1 MKQLNKQNFVP
12 QWFPLM
18 WLTVLLLAAT
28 VVKAQTI
35 SVSAPSEVS
44 EGENFRLSYTIG
56 VQDVSEF
63 RAGNIPNGL
72 EVIAGPYTSQQS
84 SFQIVN
90 GHTSSSASITYTYT
104 LYAEK
109 SGTYTI
115 PSAKAVVGGKSIAS
129 KSVRIVV
136 TKGSHQSGAPRMHG
150 DDSGDAQV
158 RPAGSRISGNDLF
171 VKVSANKQR
180 VHEQEPILLT
190 YKVYTLVDLTQL
202 DGKMPDLTGFHTQEI
217 PLPQQKSFHV
227 EKVNGRNYRCVT
239 WSQYVMYPQM
249 TGKLQIPSITFKGIV
264 VQQNRS
270 VDPFEA
276 FFNGGSG
283 YVEVKRDIVAPGLS
297 IQVDPLPNKP
307 ADFSGGVG
315 HFNISAQ
322 VTPNELK
329 AGEPLTLRV
338 IVSGVG
344 NLKLI
349 KQPTVT
355 FPKDFDKYDPKVTDK
370 TRLTTNGIEGS
381 MIYEYLAVPRN
392 QGEYQIPSVK
402 LTYYDSEANAYKT
415 VSTQPITVKVAKGN
429 GKGGTVVD
437 YSQAMNEDIK
447 PIHNGNVSL
456 NTNEDYFFGSATY
469 PTALLTLVIVFL
481 ILVIV
486 FRKRAIENAD
496 IAKVKGRRANKI
508 AKKRLKIAARL
519 MASGRQ
525 SEFYDEVLKALWGY
539 VGSKLNMPVESLSRE
554 NIAETL
560 LLHNVQQETIDKFIG
575 ALDECEFERYAPG
588 DATGNMNRTYTFAM
602 NAIMDIEDAI
612 RTTKHA
618 PTTAILLLFLIMLN
632 APSASAFTKAEA
644 DSAYSKGNYQQAI
657 TIYQDLLKTGVNA
670 DVYYNLGNAY
680 YRSGDITQAVLAYE
694 RAHLLAP
701 GDNDIR
707 FNLQLASSKT
717 IDKIAPKSELF
728 FVTWYRSV
736 VYMMSV
742 DAWAYF
748 AVAVLLAGCL
758 FVLLYLFAQSMTMR
772 KTGFAGFVVCTV
784 FFLLSNVFAYQ
795 QKQALEQRSA
805 AIVTAPVVSVKS
817 TPADSSTD
825 VFVIHEGT
833 KVEITDK
840 SMKGWWSVRLA
851 DGREGWMKTSLAEQI

>member
-1 MKQLNKQNFVP
+1 MKELYKNTAVQQRMSVCLIVIL
-12 QWFPLM
+12 LM
-18 WLTVLLLAAT
+18 ASAALH
-28 VVKAQTI
+28 AQTI
-35 SVSAPSEVS
+35 SVSAPTEVS

-63 RAGNIPNGL
+63 RAGNIPSGL
-72 EVIAGPYTSQQS
+72 EVIAGPYTSRQS

-115 PSAKAVVGGKSIAS
+115 PAARAVVGGKTIQS
-129 KSVRIVV
+129 KAVRVV
-136 TKGSHQSGAPRMHG
+136 VAKGAHQSGAPRMHG
-150 DDSGDAQV
+150 DESGEAQV
-158 RPAGSRISGNDLF
+158 RPAGSHISGSDLF

-239 WSQYVMYPQM
+239 WSQYVMYPQI

-264 VQQNRS
+264 VQQNRA

-297 IQVDPLPNKP
+297 IQVDPLPAKP

-315 HFNISAQ
+315 RFNISAQ

-349 KQPTVT
+349 KQPVVT

-370 TRLTTNGIEGS
+370 TKLTNNGIEGS

-392 QGEYQIPSVK
+392 QGDFQIPAIK
-402 LTYYDSEANAYKT
+402 LTYYDSSANAYKT
-415 VSTQPITVKVAKGN
+415 VSTEPITIHVAKGD
-429 GKGGTVVD
+429 GKSGKIVD
-437 YSQAMNEDIK
+437 YSQTKTEDIK
-447 PIHNGNVSL
+447 PLKTGDVRLHAMN
-456 NTNEDYFFGSATY
+456 DFFFGSATY
-469 PTALLTLVIVFL
+469 LCILLTLIVVFL
-481 ILVIV
+481 LLVIV

-496 IAKVKGRRANKI
+496 LVKMKGRKANKI
-508 AKKRLKIAARL
+508 ARKRLKIAYNL
-519 MASGRQ
+519 MTAGQQ

-554 NIAETL
+554 NIADTL
-560 LLHNVQQETIDKFIG
+560 LQHNVQQETVDKFIG

-588 DATGNMNRTYTFAM
+588 DAAGNMNRTYTFAM
-602 NAIMDIEDAI
+602 NAIMDIEDAV
-612 RTTKHA
+612 RTSKHA
-618 PTTAILLLFLIMLN
+618 PKTALLLILLLAFSAIQ
-632 APSASAFTKAEA
+632 ASATTKLQA
-644 DSAYSKGNYQQAI
+644 DSAYTKGNYQQAI
-657 TIYQDLLKTGVNA
+657 AGYEQLLKTGVSA

-707 FNLQLASSKT
+707 LNLQLASSKT
-717 IDKIAPKSELF
+717 IDKIAPESEMF
-728 FVTWYRSV
+728 FVTWYRAV
-736 VYMMSV
+736 VYAMSV
-742 DAWAYF
+742 DAWAWF
-748 AVAVLLAGCL
+748 AVALLVAGCL
-758 FVLLYLFAQSMTMR
+758 LVLVYLFAQSLTMR
-772 KTGFAGFVVCTV
+772 KLGFSGFAVCIV
-784 FFLLSNVFAYQ
+784 LFILSNVFAFQ
-795 QKQALEQRSA
+795 QKRALEQRNT
-805 AIVTAPVVSVKS
+805 AIVTASVVTVKN
-817 TPADSSTD
+817 TPAESGADA
-825 VFVIHEGT
+825 FVIHEGT
-833 KVEITDK
+833 KITITDK
-840 SMKGWWSVRLA
+840 TMKGWWSIRLA
-851 DGREGWMKTSLAEQI
+851 DGREGWLRTSVAEEI

>member
-1 MKQLNKQNFVP
+1 MKQDSKNHVLP
-12 QWFPLM
+12 QWLSFLC
-18 WLTVLLLAAT
+18 LAIFLLATTAI
-28 VVKAQTI
+28 KAQNI
-35 SVSAPSEVS
+35 SVSAPSEVY

-56 VQDVSEF
+56 VQDVDEF
-63 RAGNIPNGL
+63 RAGNIPGGL
-72 EVIAGPYTSQQS
+72 EVIAGPYTSRQS

-104 LYAEK
+104 LYAQK

-115 PSAKAVVGGKSIAS
+115 PAAKAVVGGKTITS

-136 TKGSHQSGAPRMHG
+136 GKGTQRSGAPRMHG
-150 DDSGDAQV
+150 DESGEAQV
-158 RPAGSRISGNDLF
+158 RPAGSHISGNDLF

-283 YVEVKRDIVAPGLS
+283 YVEVKRDIVAPGLTV
-297 IQVDPLPNKP
+297 QVDPLPNKP

-315 HFNISAQ
+315 RFNISAQ

-370 TRLTTNGIEGS
+370 TKLTTNGIEGS

-392 QGEYQIPSVK
+392 QGEFEIPAVK
-402 LTYYDSEANAYKT
+402 LTYYDSDANAYKT
-415 VSTQPITVKVAKGN
+415 ISTQPITIKVAKGD
-429 GKGGTVVD
+429 GKGGTVID
-437 YSQAMNEDIK
+437 YSQAKNEDIMPLK
-447 PIHNGNVSL
+447 TGEARMHAVD
-456 NTNEDYFFGSATY
+456 DYFFASTMY
-469 PTALLTLVIVFL
+469 MSILLSLLVLFI
-481 ILVIV
+481 ILFVV

-496 IAKVKGRRANKI
+496 IVKMKGRKANKI
-508 AKKRLKIAARL
+508 AKKRLKNAYHL
-519 MASGRQ
+519 MTSGRQ

-560 LLHNVQQETIDKFIG
+560 LRHNVQQETVDKFIG
-575 ALDECEFERYAPG
+575 ALDECELERYAPG
-588 DATGNMNRTYTFAM
+588 DAEGNMNRTYNFAM
-602 NAIMDIEDAI
+602 NAIMDIEDAV
-612 RTTKHA
+612 RTSKKSSKATM
-618 PTTAILLLFLIMLN
+618 LLLLIMILGVGSAN
-632 APSASAFTKAEA
+632 AATKTEA

-657 TIYQDLLKTGVNA
+657 ANYQELLSKGVNA
-670 DVYYNLGNAY
+670 DVFYNLGNAY

-694 RAHLLAP
+694 RAHMLAP
-701 GDNDIR
+701 GDNAIR

-717 IDKIAPKSELF
+717 IDKIAPESEMF
-728 FVTWYRSV
+728 FVTWYHSI
-736 VYMMSV
+736 VYAMSV

-748 AVAVLLAGCL
+748 AVALLFVGCL
-758 FVLLYLFAQSMTMR
+758 LILLYLFAQSITLR
-772 KTGFAGFVVCTV
+772 KVGFSGFVACLV
-784 FFLLSNVFAYQ
+784 FFVLSNVFAFQ
-795 QKQALEQRSA
+795 QKQTLEQRNA
-805 AIVTAPVVSVKS
+805 AIVTAPIVNVKN
-817 TPADSSTD
+817 TPADSGAD

-833 KVEITDK
+833 KVLITDK
-840 SMKGWWSVRLA
+840 SMKGWWSIKLA
-851 DGREGWMKTSLAEQI
+851 DGREGWMKTTVAEVI